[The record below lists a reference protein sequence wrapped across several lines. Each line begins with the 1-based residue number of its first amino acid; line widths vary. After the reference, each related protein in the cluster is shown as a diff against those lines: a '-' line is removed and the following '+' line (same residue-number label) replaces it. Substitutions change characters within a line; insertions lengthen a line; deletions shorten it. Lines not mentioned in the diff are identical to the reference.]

1 MSGTTVSRNKYEYVV
16 ITPSELVVIEM
27 LKKAYRLGKS
37 WNPINRA

>member
-16 ITPSELVVIEM
+16 ITSSELVVIEM

-37 WNPINRA
+37 WNPISRA